1 MGLFEKALTYSKKKG
16 LYHRL
21 LELQKEKEKEPKSLY
36 LKAKLLREQLQNSP
50 NKEELKLPDY
60 TIEEISPKE
69 KDPEIAESQL
79 IEKDVDPF
87 VDWEKEAI
95 EEIQKSEK
103 EQEDVKQKIIEDESE
118 ILTLPE
124 EIHVASQKR
133 IDYYLALF
141 DILEEF
147 QEIEEYEELL
157 ESIAFSIQEQ
167 LGTRSILVLG
177 NSDLISDKKGS
188 LFYIIDVGYKS
199 IDITI
204 REDDPFLNYLSKFN
218 AGEIF
223 YTSKLKELLEKDL
236 KDSVLTKHKEIL
248 EEFTVY
254 FPLKNSERIYAIYF
268 LSTPLEQKDYILDDL
283 EFLRVLIKLSITRLK
298 QLQKQYQI
306 KHEIQNIKEF
316 SEYANSFFK
325 FIVDVSSKK
334 TLDDVYDSIQSFL
347 EERFRITMF
356 SFVIVHIE
364 ENAYKLFSGK
374 NISYES
380 LNKFKIHINGDL
392 IGLISNLTTVQEL
405 ENFKDYKEI
414 VDNYTEEDLA
424 IMEHFI
430 IVPLIHLNWLIGFF
444 AIHKFKGNTLTE
456 SEKELILYFATM
468 VSPIITNMII
478 NQEREL
484 LFKDTFSPLKKR
496 LEQEINK
503 SEELK
508 TSFSLINL
516 RIKNLKRLLG
526 VNTIL
531 SMDKYLR
538 QLIEVIN
545 GTLYQHD
552 YFVRLGQGNFI
563 LLLSGRGKEESQ
575 IYVKKLLNKIKDK
588 NIFQESPVQPNFS
601 YDIYTYPYDADNLK
615 KMLALIES

>member
-1 MGLFEKALTYSKKKG
+1 
-16 LYHRL
+16 
-21 LELQKEKEKEPKSLY
+21 
-36 LKAKLLREQLQNSP
+36 
-50 NKEELKLPDY
+50 
-60 TIEEISPKE
+60 
-69 KDPEIAESQL
+69 
-79 IEKDVDPF
+79 
-87 VDWEKEAI
+87 
-95 EEIQKSEK
+95 
-103 EQEDVKQKIIEDESE
+103 
-118 ILTLPE
+118 
-124 EIHVASQKR
+124 
-133 IDYYLALF
+133 
-141 DILEEF
+141 
-147 QEIEEYEELL
+147 
-157 ESIAFSIQEQ
+157 
-167 LGTRSILVLG
+167 
-177 NSDLISDKKGS
+177 
-188 LFYIIDVGYKS
+188 
-199 IDITI
+199 
-204 REDDPFLNYLSKFN
+204 
-218 AGEIF
+218 
-223 YTSKLKELLEKDL
+223 
-236 KDSVLTKHKEIL
+236 
-248 EEFTVY
+248 
-254 FPLKNSERIYAIYF
+254 
-268 LSTPLEQKDYILDDL
+268 
-283 EFLRVLIKLSITRLK
+283 
-298 QLQKQYQI
+298 
-306 KHEIQNIKEF
+306 
-316 SEYANSFFK
+316 
-325 FIVDVSSKK
+325 
-334 TLDDVYDSIQSFL
+334 
-347 EERFRITMF
+347 
-356 SFVIVHIE
+356 
-364 ENAYKLFSGK
+364 LFSGK

-563 LLLSGRGKEESQ
+563 LLLSGRGEEESQ

-615 KMLALIES
+615 KMLALIEN

>member
-69 KDPEIAESQL
+69 KDPEIAKSQL

-188 LFYIIDVGYKS
+188 LFYLLDVGYKS
-199 IDITI
+199 IEITI
-204 REDDPFLNYLSKFN
+204 REDDPFLIYLSKFN

-223 YTSKLKELLEKDL
+223 YTSKLKELLQKDL

-254 FPLKNSERIYAIYF
+254 FSLKNSEKIYAIYF

-356 SFVIVHIE
+356 SFVIIHIE

-456 SEKELILYFATM
+456 SEKELLLYFATM